1 MFPDI
6 LFIKGFKQRFI
17 IDMRINDIIL
27 LEANK
32 YIQIHNKNK
41 ILLYMLTEKSKITTI
56 NNISY

>member
-1 MFPDI
+1 
-6 LFIKGFKQRFI
+6 
-17 IDMRINDIIL
+17 MRINDIIL

-41 ILLYMLTEKSKITTI
+41 ILLYMLLERSKINTI